1 MGLNGIDISSWQDDL
16 VVGNM
21 ATCDFVIVKATGGAG
36 YSNER
41 FRRHADETL
50 TAGKLLGCYHYARDR
65 GYEGS
70 AEAEADHFIAAFKPY
85 VGKAIPFLDWEA
97 DALDLGPTWAKR
109 WLDRVKSKTGITPG
123 IYTSKSVLFSYDW
136 AAVAKAYPLWVAQYP
151 NYEASSVKQSPRWG
165 DCSEKARA
173 SSERMLW
180 EPWTDSW
187 DFGAWNSPLIF
198 QYTGTGRIPGYGGHL
213 GLDLF
218 YGTHDDWRRLCAVA
232 GASAGTGEVKE
243 VAISRANVAAQ
254 IMEHLC
260 NCAEHGYS
268 QPGRHGTSGHCSV
281 KTDAGVV
288 KVTKGDRDCS
298 SAVCEAW
305 ELALAGTAYDGLITR
320 YNWTGGMR
328 EMFVGSGLFSWEPM
342 SFNASRGDIY
352 LDEENHTA
360 MCLGGGKIG
369 HFAGSET
376 GGIDA
381 ASVKQTPQ
389 CGVCSEQARALSPR
403 SYKALPPKPGDQTGR
418 ESWVH
423 DYYSGSWDGILHYNG
438 MADTGGAPGGS
449 GSGAPSGDVSELAER
464 VIAGEFGNGDARR
477 AALGSRYDEVQAEV
491 NRILLGGGS
500 GIDVDAIA
508 RRVIAGEFGNGDERK
523 RRLGSNY
530 DAVQRRVNEILLGA
544 GSSSSSMDVDAMARA
559 VIRGDYGNGEERR
572 RHLGSHYS
580 IVQSRVN
587 EMLS

>member
-16 VVGNM
+16 VVDNM
-21 ATCDFVIVKATGGAG
+21 VTCDFVIVKATGGAG
-36 YSNER
+36 YKNEC
-41 FRRHADETL
+41 FERHANDTL
-50 TAGKLLGCYHYARDR
+50 AAGKLLGCYHYARDR

-70 AEAEADHFIAAFKPY
+70 AEAEADHFIDAFRPY
-85 VGKAIPFLDWEA
+85 IGKAIPFLDWEA
-97 DALDLGPTWAKR
+97 DALDLGPSWAKR
-109 WLDRVKSKTGITPG
+109 WLDRVKSKTGVTPG

-136 AAVAKAYPLWVAQYP
+136 TAVAKTYPLWVAQYP
-151 NYEASSVKQSPRWG
+151 NYEDTGFTS
-165 DCSEKARA
+165 
-173 SSERMLW
+173 
-180 EPWTDSW
+180 EPWTDGW
-187 DFGAWNSPLIF
+187 DFGAWDSPLIF
-198 QYTGTGRIPGYGGHL
+198 QYTGTGRIPGYGGHPD
-213 GLDLF
+213 LDLF
-218 YGTHDDWRRLCAVA
+218 YGMHDDWRRLCAMA
-232 GASAGTGEVKE
+232 GASAGTKE
-243 VAISRANVAAQ
+243 EDIVNISRANVAAQ
-254 IMEHLC
+254 IMEHFC
-260 NCAEHGYS
+260 SCPEHGYS

-281 KTDAGVV
+281 STDAGTI

-305 ELALAGTAYDGLITR
+305 ELALAGSPYDGLITR

-328 EMFVGSGLFSWEPM
+328 EMFVGSGLFSWKPM

-360 MCLGGGKIG
+360 MCIRNDGAANLLGEFSISK
-369 HFAGSET
+369 T
-376 GGIDA
+376 GGID
-381 ASVKQTPQ
+381 
-389 CGVCSEQARALSPR
+389 GE
-403 SYKALPPKPGDQTGR
+403 PGDQTGR

-438 MADTGGAPGGS
+438 MADTGSVPGGS

-477 AALGSRYDEVQAEV
+477 AALGSRYDEVQAEM

-500 GIDVDAIA
+500 GIDVDAMA
-508 RRVIAGEFGNGDERK
+508 RRVIAGEFGNDDERR

-530 DAVQRRVNEILLGA
+530 DAAQRRVNEILLGS
-544 GSSSSSMDVDAMARA
+544 GSSSTSMDVDAMART
-559 VIRGDYGNGEERR
+559 VIRGNYGNGEERR
-572 RHLGSHYS
+572 RRLGSYYS